1 MLVSEARRLQ
11 WKLISANCYCKTSN
25 NGIQTSLLCIE
36 ILKQLG
42 FTWSILNFWQNLFYL
57 YIGPVCAHIYSI
69 SEQWVIYLFFFF
81 IVKSVQN
88 NFKTEDCRFIIT
100 TFWNFSSTDSGRAG
114 ELRTM
119 YSHVIYC
126 LLKGLR
132 ICQFSILIW
141 SLIQCYMVPSFIA
154 TLVLGNSAC
163 KCSLVE
169 DKFWVAWKDPRQG
182 LSLSG
187 MCLRGSHC
195 TLQAT
200 TCSTIYLSTWSCTT
214 TFMNLILISSSN
226 LQLKFWKC
234 TVPLIQL

>member
-1 MLVSEARRLQ
+1 MYRNIKATGFH
-11 WKLISANCYCKTSN
+11 LIYFKFLAKP
-25 NGIQTSLLCIE
+25 LLSVY
-36 ILKQLG
+36 
-42 FTWSILNFWQNLFYL
+42 WSCVCSYIFHFWAMSNLF
-57 YIGPVCAHIYSI
+57 IY
-69 SEQWVIYLFFFF
+69 FFL
-81 IVKSVQN
+81 VKSVQN

-114 ELRTM
+114 ELRTV

-132 ICQFSILIW
+132 ICQLSILIW

-234 TVPLIQL
+234 TVPLIHL